1 MLLTIEKLTMTP
13 SIFIYPASAYDTDKV
28 SYTRKIQRV
37 KNSDSQAANH
47 VGIGI
52 ITITGNHKGIRRD

>member
-28 SYTRKIQRV
+28 SHTRKIQRV
-37 KNSDSQAANH
+37 KNSDSQTAN